1 MQESLIDDRLGNCAT
16 APGFLRR
23 EHAFVYFA
31 AVSDII
37 TDITRRH
44 PKIPCRVF
52 LTCSIVISIPIIVL
66 RKSSLDLHRKLSIAA
81 VLCLSLLMIAIGLVR
96 AISAALVG
104 TADQTWDTFWVQ
116 IEASV
121 SVIAVCP
128 MVYRSLFVINHA
140 RDKNPDRIND
150 NHGRGSVFERV
161 WGRKKPSL
169 QSIGVGATLTGMRT
183 VIHGAGRT
191 RLESLD
197 DDGYA
202 LSLVVERPSVSLE
215 SQNQGVEASHKPV

>member
-1 MQESLIDDRLGNCAT
+1 
-16 APGFLRR
+16 
-23 EHAFVYFA
+23 
-31 AVSDII
+31 
-37 TDITRRH
+37 
-44 PKIPCRVF
+44 
-52 LTCSIVISIPIIVL
+52 
-66 RKSSLDLHRKLSIAA
+66 
-81 VLCLSLLMIAIGLVR
+81 MIAIGLVR
-96 AISAALVG
+96 AISAAPVG

-128 MVYRSLFVINHA
+128 IVYRSLFVINHA
-140 RDKNPDRIND
+140 SDNNPDRIND
-150 NHGRGSVFERV
+150 NHGRRSIFERV

-169 QSIGVGATLTGMRT
+169 PSIGVGATLTGMRT
-183 VIHGAGRT
+183 VIQGAGKT

-202 LSLVVERPSVSLE
+202 LSLVVGQKHRPSVSLE